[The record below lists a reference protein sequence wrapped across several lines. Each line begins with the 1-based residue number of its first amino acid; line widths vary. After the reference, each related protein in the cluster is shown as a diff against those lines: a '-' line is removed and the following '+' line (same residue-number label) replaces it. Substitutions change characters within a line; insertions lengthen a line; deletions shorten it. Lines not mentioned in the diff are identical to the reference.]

1 MFKTLKLVIIMPGRI
16 EVGYFLLE
24 FLIII
29 FIKNCNIPQF
39 SVILVNFMSF
49 KQPEV
54 RGVRLLETKCVIFAR
69 GVRLLESVR
78 LLERIRQFKF
88 IHFLC
93 FLCYSVRQC
102 VKFVHKTISLKI
114 TTKSAMDTFNT
125 LANNILNQSLQSD
138 WFINTKNKF

>member
-1 MFKTLKLVIIMPGRI
+1 MFNTLKLVIIMPRRI

-29 FIKNCNIPQF
+29 FIKKCNIPQF
-39 SVILVNFMSF
+39 SVILVNFMRF

-78 LLERIRQFKF
+78 LLERIR
-88 IHFLC
+88 
-93 FLCYSVRQC
+93 YV
-102 VKFVHKTISLKI
+102 
-114 TTKSAMDTFNT
+114 
-125 LANNILNQSLQSD
+125 
-138 WFINTKNKF
+138 